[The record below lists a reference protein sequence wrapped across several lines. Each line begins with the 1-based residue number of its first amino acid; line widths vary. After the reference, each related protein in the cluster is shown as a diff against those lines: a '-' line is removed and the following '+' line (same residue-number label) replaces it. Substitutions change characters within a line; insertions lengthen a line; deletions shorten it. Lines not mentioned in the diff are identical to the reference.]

1 MFPLSTES
9 VCLYLCICMSTLTL
23 TAAILALYILISIV
37 KDKSD
42 NGGDNRAEC
51 IRQENRRGVEQP
63 VKPLCLTQL

>member
-23 TAAILALYILISIV
+23 TAAIMALYILISLI

-42 NGGDNRAEC
+42 NGGEDRAEC
-51 IRQENRRGVEQP
+51 VRQENRRGVEQLA
-63 VKPLCLTQL
+63 PLCLTQL

>member
-42 NGGDNRAEC
+42 NGGDNRAEYV
-51 IRQENRRGVEQP
+51 RQENRRGVEQP
-63 VKPLCLTQL
+63 APLCLTQL

>member
-23 TAAILALYILISIV
+23 TAAIMALYILISVV

-42 NGGDNRAEC
+42 NGGDNRAEYV
-51 IRQENRRGVEQP
+51 RQENRRGVEQLA
-63 VKPLCLTQL
+63 PLCLTQL

>member
-42 NGGDNRAEC
+42 NGGDNRAEYV
-51 IRQENRRGVEQP
+51 RQENRRGVEQP
-63 VKPLCLTQL
+63 APLCFTQL